1 LEASLFVRVNNKGQ
15 GMQIKKVLVTGG
27 GGFLGKAIVK
37 KLIEKN
43 LIVTSFSRKFYP
55 ELETMGVAQIQGDL
69 ADKKTVAKAFEK
81 MDAVYHVA
89 AKFGIWGPLKNFI
102 PVNVT
107 GTQNVISA
115 CREHNV
121 KQLIYTSSPS
131 VIFDENDMENV
142 DESVP
147 YPKKYTASYPETKAM
162 AEKLVKKA
170 AGTGLNTIILRP
182 HLIWGPED
190 NHFLPTIIKRA
201 KRLKRVGKKEYLVDT
216 IYVDNAA
223 DAHIMASQ
231 KLFENPSLSG
241 NIYFISQ
248 DEPVPIHKFINAFLD
263 AAGLPPMKGQVSEK
277 IVYTAGSII
286 EFVYKVFNLKGE
298 PLITKLGAKELATS
312 HWFNIS
318 RAKKDL
324 GYYPKISTKEGLLRL
339 KQWFSIM
346 GKNND

>member
-1 LEASLFVRVNNKGQ
+1 
-15 GMQIKKVLVTGG
+15 MQIKNILVTGG

-37 KLIEKN
+37 KLVAKN
-43 LIVTSFSRKFYP
+43 LAVFSFSRNFYP
-55 ELETMGVAQIQGDL
+55 ELENMGVCQIQGDL
-69 ADKKTVAKAFEK
+69 VDKVAVVKALEK
-81 MDAVYHVA
+81 MDVVYHVA
-89 AKFGIWGPLKNFI
+89 AKFGIWGPLKDFI

-107 GTQNVISA
+107 GTQNVINA
-115 CREHNV
+115 CLENNV

-131 VIFDENDMENV
+131 VIFDEEDMENV
-142 DESVP
+142 DESIP
-147 YPKKYTASYPETKAM
+147 YPKKYMASYPETKAM
-162 AEKLVKKA
+162 AEKLVKNA
-170 AGTGLNTIILRP
+170 AKSGIKTIILRP

-201 KRLKRVGKKEYLVDT
+201 KRLKRVGQKEYLVDT

-223 DAHIMASQ
+223 DAHIMASE

-241 NIYFISQ
+241 NVYFLSQ
-248 DEPVPIHKFINAFLD
+248 DEPMPIWKIINAFLD

-277 IVYTAGSII
+277 IVYIAGSIF
-286 EFVYKVFNLKGE
+286 EFVYKFFNIKGE

-324 GYYPKISTKEGLLRL
+324 GYYPKISTQEGLIRL
-339 KQWFSIM
+339 KQWFSEL
-346 GKNND
+346 G